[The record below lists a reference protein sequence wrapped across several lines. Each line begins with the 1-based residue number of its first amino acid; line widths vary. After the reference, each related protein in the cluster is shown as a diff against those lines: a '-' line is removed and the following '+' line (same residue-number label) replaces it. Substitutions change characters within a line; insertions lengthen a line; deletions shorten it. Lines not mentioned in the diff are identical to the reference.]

1 MTIKELCNVISN
13 DCKIKIGWDGM
24 MNDFDRFN
32 LLQIDAFGDYEIDK
46 IYAVSAN
53 VIELGIKAQPVK
65 RNR

>member
-46 IYAVSAN
+46 IYVVSTN

>member
-1 MTIKELCNVISN
+1 
-13 DCKIKIGWDGM
+13 

-46 IYAVSAN
+46 IYAVSSN

>member
-13 DCKIKIGWDGM
+13 NCEIKIGWDGM

-46 IYAVSAN
+46 IYAVSNN

>member
-46 IYAVSAN
+46 IYSVSSN

>member
-46 IYAVSAN
+46 IYAVSNN

>member
-46 IYAVSAN
+46 IYAVSTN